1 METCHCALHCSN
13 LLFQVLS
20 CLLSPNKMSV
30 LIALSEEKSWH
41 LDFHTGTQEIQ
52 FVQVIIPTNEEV
64 STGLLRIKLLT
75 IR

>member
-1 METCHCALHCSN
+1 
-13 LLFQVLS
+13 
-20 CLLSPNKMSV
+20 MSV

>member
-1 METCHCALHCSN
+1 
-13 LLFQVLS
+13 
-20 CLLSPNKMSV
+20 MSV
-30 LIALSEEKSWH
+30 LIALSEEKSWN

-64 STGLLRIKLLT
+64 STGLLRIKLPT